1 MIEIIYGLRSKYFLL
16 FLALSVLFIS
26 TNSEASSFYWLNC
39 TDIGSRFY
47 LRNGTDV
54 GSSFYWRNGTD
65 VGSSF
70 YRLNRYEVGRR
81 GGGIVSKIN
90 CYPRPGKKSLC
101 CSKEYNHVNHTNK
114 TMINDDLRVRK

>member
-26 TNSEASSFYWLNC
+26 TNSEASSFYWRNG
-39 TDIGSRFY
+39 TDVGSSFY

-65 VGSSF
+65 SSF
-70 YRLNRYEVGRR
+70 WGNQMIFVCMGL
-81 GGGIVSKIN
+81 IDD
-90 CYPRPGKKSLC
+90 
-101 CSKEYNHVNHTNK
+101 NK
-114 TMINDDLRVRK
+114 DDLPEICESYE